1 MDRCKP
7 VDLSSSQRP
16 VFLPNERLLA
26 SQGTVG
32 LYDGYVPTITFQ
44 NWPLVNSIEVPFF
57 SKEKSA
63 LHQEGVGYL
72 TSHRLIYVDAKDP
85 RKNSV
90 QLELASIKS
99 IDTYVSHIASPFP

>member
-1 MDRCKP
+1 M
-7 VDLSSSQRP
+7 
-16 VFLPNERLLA
+16 
-26 SQGTVG
+26 
-32 LYDGYVPTITFQ
+32 
-44 NWPLVNSIEVPFF
+44 EVPFF

-63 LHQEGVGYL
+63 QHQEGVGYL

-99 IDTYVSHIASPFP
+99 IDTYVSHIAIPFPYPPLYLTRYAFVGRIFEQIRKDNYIPGHYSSFISTVVNEF